1 MDFIKTRPPVT
12 QAEIEDLITRLES
25 VKSKNFDGF
34 ILSNLVRTC
43 HECALKKAE
52 LIKLSIMDVASGS
65 KIRDFMEVGD
75 SVVKLS
81 GQAKEFLQAHID
93 YLKNMR
99 YKVKPQ
105 SPFSPTIKDRRYTAK
120 TLDNHLKEAQNA
132 ESKPDGP
139 STKASDTVETHIT
152 LEQIRQAGICNYY
165 DKMRQKG
172 FSASQCLEET
182 KIFAR
187 HKSYRAT
194 KDLLAG
200 KIQPTGVKINPVQ
213 EYMEEIEEIISPK
226 KFKIRKKR
234 TPPEIQQAIE
244 KDPKLNIDEKQIL
257 KKELE
262 ITIKNAKLKSAQP
275 KSPTS
280 EPCFKSITEAI
291 KSIDPNEF

>member
-1 MDFIKTRPPVT
+1 MFYGYIEFYRRHVMDFIKTRPPVT
-12 QAEIEDLITRLES
+12 QAEIEDLISRLES
-25 VKSKNFDGF
+25 EKSKNFDGF

-139 STKASDTVETHIT
+139 STKASDTDETHIT

-165 DKMRQKG
+165 R
-172 FSASQCLEET
+172 SR
-182 KIFAR
+182 I
-187 HKSYRAT
+187 
-194 KDLLAG
+194 
-200 KIQPTGVKINPVQ
+200 PVFYMLQ
-213 EYMEEIEEIISPK
+213 ESLI
-226 KFKIRKKR
+226 
-234 TPPEIQQAIE
+234 
-244 KDPKLNIDEKQIL
+244 
-257 KKELE
+257 
-262 ITIKNAKLKSAQP
+262 
-275 KSPTS
+275 
-280 EPCFKSITEAI
+280 
-291 KSIDPNEF
+291 

>member
-1 MDFIKTRPPVT
+1 MPNPNLPDAKPV
-12 QAEIEDLITRLES
+12 EP
-25 VKSKNFDGF
+25 SK
-34 ILSNLVRTC
+34 
-43 HECALKKAE
+43 K
-52 LIKLSIMDVASGS
+52 
-65 KIRDFMEVGD
+65 VGD
-75 SVVKLS
+75 T
-81 GQAKEFLQAHID
+81 D
-93 YLKNMR
+93 
-99 YKVKPQ
+99 
-105 SPFSPTIKDRRYTAK
+105 K
-120 TLDNHLKEAQNA
+120 TNIA
-132 ESKPDGP
+132 
-139 STKASDTVETHIT
+139 
-152 LEQIRQAGICNYY
+152 LEKIRQAGICNYY
-165 DKMRQKG
+165 DKLRQKG

-187 HKSYRAT
+187 YKSYRAT